1 MTIEQLIVFL
11 KSKDKLAS
19 KAEKDMWAS
28 AYTKLSE
35 LEELNKDLRDKM
47 FLEGEG
53 FSCGAKDKEM
63 FEKL

>member
-1 MTIEQLIVFL
+1 
-11 KSKDKLAS
+11 
-19 KAEKDMWAS
+19 MWAS